1 MKHRILVVDDS
12 SSLVSI
18 LSELLKVNG
27 FEVETALSGTEALH
41 KIESEDYDLVI
52 CDIEMPGMSGLEFL
66 SRVRRDYEKDIAFI
80 LMTGYADNE
89 YFLEAIRLGASDF
102 IHKPIDSKQMM
113 RSIQTILKRK
123 KKRSDFSEFY
133 NNLEKAEFHFE
144 LDPRNFSKFAVS
156 EVFHNF
162 LRQNFDLTPNALN
175 EILICIDEMVY
186 NAYIHGTLGL
196 NVQERVMEHNALQKI
211 INERLQQPEIASKRM
226 RLYFSLCYKTQTI
239 KITVED
245 DGPGF
250 DYETWIKRVANEPK
264 LNLEENG
271 RGIAML
277 YHLSDKLE
285 FDREGR
291 TVTISKKL
299 PINNKK

>member
-12 SSLVSI
+12 SSLV
-18 LSELLKVNG
+18 LSLAELLKYNG
-27 FEVETALSGTEALH
+27 FEVETSLSGTEALH
-41 KIESEDYDLVI
+41 KIETEDYDLVI

-66 SRVRRDYEKDIAFI
+66 SHVRKDYEKEIDVI
-80 LMTGYADNE
+80 LMTGYEDKE
-89 YFLEAIRLGASDF
+89 YFIEAIRNGAADF
-102 IHKPIDSKQMM
+102 IRKPIDSKQMM
-113 RSIQTILKRK
+113 RSIQTILNRK
-123 KKRSDFSEFY
+123 KRRNDFSEFY

-156 EVFHNF
+156 EVFHKF
-162 LRQNFDLTPNALN
+162 LRQNFDLTHNALN
-175 EILICIDEMVY
+175 EILICVDEMVY

-196 NVQERVMEHNALQKI
+196 NVQERVMDHNALQKI
-211 INERLQQPEIASKRM
+211 INERLQQPEIASKRICFH
-226 RLYFSLCYKTQTI
+226 FSICHKTQTI

-250 DYETWIKRVANEPK
+250 DYENWIKKVTNEHK
-264 LNLEENG
+264 LNLDENG

-277 YHLSDKLE
+277 YYLSDKLE
-285 FDREGR
+285 FEKEGR

-299 PINNKK
+299 PVNKK